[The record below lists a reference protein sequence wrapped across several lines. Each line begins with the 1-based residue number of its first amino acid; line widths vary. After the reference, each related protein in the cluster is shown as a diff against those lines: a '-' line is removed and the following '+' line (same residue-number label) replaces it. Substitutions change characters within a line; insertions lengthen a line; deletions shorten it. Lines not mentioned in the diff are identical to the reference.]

1 MRDLKSNIT
10 TTLALSPAVY
20 SATKA
25 DAPIIDLQGA
35 DAATLI
41 INTGAIVGAGDYT
54 PSLLMSDLSDMS
66 VATTAAA
73 DDLIGA
79 FPASL
84 AADSSYAIGF
94 RGEKR
99 YVRLVL
105 TKNSGTSIAVGA
117 SVVKSKLSLAGKA

>member
-117 SVVKSKLSLAGKA
+117 SVVKSKLSLAGKV